1 MKTSQSALC
10 IATLL
15 TVSIAAVFSWTLP
28 AAAQE
33 APSAAPADEISCSS
47 NFGNPV
53 DLYKKNLHLV
63 AAPAD
68 EIANVQKSKPEI
80 TAGPF
85 TGGKFAFDRV
95 DIYLVQTKRGNEDSA
110 EGSVSLYARAS
121 QNQKESWFKVAQ
133 DKEAGMA
140 NYDFFD
146 LTIGDAG
153 DDSGENADEN
163 STAGASFAVKKL
175 NAPIFKVSW
184 WKHEMGVNT
193 FAQVRKMLVL
203 DFRTSTPKIMA
214 TLQCV
219 NADGGGACGDYDN
232 SAAPTTTLACNWDS
246 TKADF
251 LCTSTATGDYT
262 VPITHRFYL
271 ASETDAAYAAKEGD
285 PPTLETLGAWS
296 AIDRS
301 WAAKNP
307 DIPGLGPVSYLTQY
321 SRDDVRG
328 TAVLFASRGRD
339 SSEARF
345 FVVIVDPQGPTL
357 ALEIRPQ
364 PLVDENLPVRGAAQ
378 VVSAPDLQA
387 SVVPAEIDPAEKF
400 ADDVQPSFQV
410 KTLETL
416 PNVSVW
422 RVTAKQGNMHEVV
435 WLAAG
440 RNPTTSRFVFSAVR
454 IASENGEYAGC
465 GSGRSKPFAAVI
477 ERREGS
483 LDTLLDVEPSHR
495 YDLEGKLADS
505 DDQGQPNVL
514 CPTKIKLSWNNSI
527 GFVRD
532 ETDTHCPDTRRAR
545 KLSIS
550 DAGEITARP
559 DEGAAADSN

>member
-1 MKTSQSALC
+1 
-10 IATLL
+10 
-15 TVSIAAVFSWTLP
+15 
-28 AAAQE
+28 
-33 APSAAPADEISCSS
+33 
-47 NFGNPV
+47 
-53 DLYKKNLHLV
+53 
-63 AAPAD
+63 
-68 EIANVQKSKPEI
+68 
-80 TAGPF
+80 
-85 TGGKFAFDRV
+85 V
-95 DIYLVQTKRGNEDSA
+95 DIYLVQTKRGNDDST

-121 QNQKESWFKVAQ
+121 RNQKESWFKVAQ
-133 DKEAGMA
+133 GKEGGTA

-153 DDSGENADEN
+153 DDSGEHSDKN
-163 STAGASFAVKKL
+163 SAAGASFAVKKL

-184 WKHEMGVNT
+184 WKHEMGVST
-193 FAQVRKMLVL
+193 FAQVRKMLLL

-214 TLQCV
+214 ALQCV

-232 SAAPTTTLACNWDS
+232 GSAPTTTLACNWDS

-251 LCTSTATGDYT
+251 LCTSIATGDYT
-262 VPITHRFYL
+262 VPLTHRFYL
-271 ASETDAAYAAKEGD
+271 ASEADAAYAAKEGD
-285 PPTLETLGAWS
+285 PPTLETLGIWS
-296 AIDRS
+296 TYDRS
-301 WAAKNP
+301 WAAKKP

-345 FVVIVDPQGPTL
+345 FVVIVDPQGPML

-364 PLVDENLPVRGAAQ
+364 PLVDENPPVRGADQ

-387 SVVPAEIDPAEKF
+387 SVVPATIHPAEKF
-400 ADDVQPSFQV
+400 ADDLQPSFQV

-422 RVTAKQGNMHEVV
+422 QVTAKQGTTHEVV

-440 RNPTTSRFVFSAVR
+440 RNPTTNRFVFSAVR
-454 IASENGEYAGC
+454 IASEGGDYAGC

-477 ERREGS
+477 ERRAGS

-514 CPTKIKLSWNNSI
+514 CPIKIKLSWNNSI

-532 ETDTHCPDTRRAR
+532 ESDTDCPDSRRAR
-545 KLSIS
+545 NLKIS
-550 DAGEITARP
+550 DAGEITAKP
-559 DEGAAADSN
+559 DEGTAADSN

>member
-1 MKTSQSALC
+1 M
-10 IATLL
+10 
-15 TVSIAAVFSWTLP
+15 
-28 AAAQE
+28 AQD
-33 APSAAPADEISCSS
+33 ASGAAPADEISCSS

-53 DLYKKNLHLV
+53 ELDKKYMHV
-63 AAPAD
+63 VQATAD
-68 EIANVQKSKPEI
+68 EIANVQKSKPDI

-85 TGGKFAFDRV
+85 SGANFAYDRV
-95 DIYLVQTKRGNEDSA
+95 EIYLLQTKQGGDDSR

-121 QNQKESWFKVAQ
+121 RNQKESWFKVAQ

-146 LTIGDAG
+146 LTIGDMG
-153 DDSGENADEN
+153 DDSGENTDEN
-163 STAGASFAVKKL
+163 PATGASFAVKNL

-193 FAQVRKMLVL
+193 FAQVRKMLLL

-214 TLQCV
+214 ALQCV
-219 NADGGGACGDYDN
+219 SAEGGGACGVYDN
-232 SAAPTTTLACNWDS
+232 GAAPTTTLACNWDS

-262 VPITHRFYL
+262 VPLTRRFYL
-271 ASETDAAYAAKEGD
+271 ASEADAAYAAKEGD

-296 AIDRS
+296 TIDRS
-301 WAAKNP
+301 WAAKKP

-339 SSEARF
+339 SAEARF

-364 PLVDENLPVRGAAQ
+364 PLVDEIPGVRGADQ
-378 VVSAPDLQA
+378 VYSAPDLQA
-387 SVVPAEIDPAEKF
+387 FVVPAEIHAAEKF

-422 RVTAKQGNMHEVV
+422 QVTAKQGTTHEVV

-454 IASENGEYAGC
+454 IASEAGDYAGC

-477 ERREGS
+477 ERKADS
-483 LDTLLDVEPSHR
+483 LDAFLDVEPSHQ
-495 YDLEGKLADS
+495 YDIEGKLADS
-505 DDQGQPNVL
+505 GDQGQPIAL
-514 CPTKIKLSWNNSI
+514 CPIKIKLSWNNSI

-532 ETDTHCPDTRRAR
+532 ESDADCPDTTRAR
-545 KLSIS
+545 NLKIS
-550 DAGEITARP
+550 DTGEITAKP
-559 DEGAAADSN
+559 DEGTAADSN

>member
-1 MKTSQSALC
+1 MKTLRSALF
-10 IATLL
+10 TLL
-15 TVSIAAVFSWTLP
+15 TPLFFAWTP
-28 AAAQE
+28 RAMAQDVPN
-33 APSAAPADEISCSS
+33 ADRADEISCSS

-53 DLYKKNLHLV
+53 QLDKKYLHLV
-63 AAPAD
+63 PATVE
-68 EIANVQKSKPEI
+68 EIATVQKSNPELS
-80 TAGPF
+80 AGPF
-85 TGGKFAFDRV
+85 SGGKFAYDHV
-95 DIYLVQTKRGNEDSA
+95 EIYLVQTKQGGDDST
-110 EGSVSLYARAS
+110 ESSVSLFARAS
-121 QNQKESWFKVAQ
+121 RNQKESWFKVAQ

-153 DDSGENADEN
+153 DDSGESTDEN
-163 STAGASFAVKKL
+163 SATGASFAVKNL

-184 WKHEMGVNT
+184 WKHETGAST
-193 FAQVRKMLVL
+193 FAQVRKMVLL
-203 DFRTSTPKIMA
+203 DFRTSTPRIMA
-214 TLQCV
+214 ALQCV
-219 NADGGGACGDYDN
+219 SAEGGGACGVYDN
-232 SAAPTTTLACNWDS
+232 GAVPTTTLACNWDAA
-246 TKADF
+246 KADF

-262 VPITHRFYL
+262 VPLTHRFYL
-271 ASETDAAYAAKEGD
+271 ASGADVPYTAKEGD
-285 PPTLETLGAWS
+285 PPTLETLGNWS
-296 AIDRS
+296 TYDRS
-301 WAAKNP
+301 WAAKKP

-345 FVVIVDPQGPTL
+345 FAVIVDPQGPTL

-364 PLVDENLPVRGAAQ
+364 PLVDENPPVRGADQ

-387 SVVPAEIDPAEKF
+387 SVVPAAIHPAEKF

-410 KTLETL
+410 KTLGTL

-422 RVTAKQGNMHEVV
+422 QVTAKQGNMHEVV

-483 LDTLLDVEPSHR
+483 LDALLDVEPSHR

-505 DDQGQPNVL
+505 DDQGQPNML
-514 CPTKIKLSWNNSI
+514 CPIKIKLSWNNSI

-532 ETDTHCPDTRRAR
+532 ESAADCPDTRRAR
-545 KLSIS
+545 NLSIS
-550 DAGEITARP
+550 DAGEITAKP
-559 DEGAAADSN
+559 DEGNVPN